1 MQMAQQH
8 GREWRNI
15 LENKVRQ
22 SKIFKL
28 YCVSCICL
36 NWQAFVNW
44 QAFDQTEE
52 KSFINEG

>member
-36 NWQAFVNW
+36 NWQAFVKLIRPKRSLLLMK
-44 QAFDQTEE
+44 D
-52 KSFINEG
+52 NE

>member
-1 MQMAQQH
+1 MAQQH